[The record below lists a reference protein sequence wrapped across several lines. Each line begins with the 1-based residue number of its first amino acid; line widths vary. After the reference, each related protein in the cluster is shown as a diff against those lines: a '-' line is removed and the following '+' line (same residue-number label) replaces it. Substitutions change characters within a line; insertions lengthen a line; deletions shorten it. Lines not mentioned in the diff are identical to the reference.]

1 MQAKQSYCAILM
13 TLAVLLAAPA
23 QAQTYPNKPIR
34 IIVGPGPDVL
44 SRIIGQKITES
55 WGPQVV
61 VDQRPG
67 GGGVISAELAA
78 KSPADGYT
86 LLMITSSY
94 TINAVLQKT
103 SYDLVRDFEPIAL
116 CVTSPYILAVH
127 PSVPARS
134 VQELVSMAKSKPG
147 QLNYASP
154 GNGSGPHLTMEML
167 KHAAKVDI
175 VNIVYKAAAPAMVE
189 LMAGQV
195 QMMFQT
201 GPGSLAQIK
210 AGKVRAIVVTGTKR
224 YQLLP
229 EVPTMIESGYADFEA
244 NGWNG
249 LVVPTGTPASL
260 VAKLNSEVV
269 RIMKDPGVL
278 QKITDTGWEPVSVGS
293 RPREFAEFIRREMAT
308 YGKAIKDTGVKID

>member
-55 WGPQVV
+55 WGQQVV

-147 QLNYASP
+147 QLN
-154 GNGSGPHLTMEML
+154 
-167 KHAAKVDI
+167 
-175 VNIVYKAAAPAMVE
+175 
-189 LMAGQV
+189 
-195 QMMFQT
+195 
-201 GPGSLAQIK
+201 
-210 AGKVRAIVVTGTKR
+210 
-224 YQLLP
+224 
-229 EVPTMIESGYADFEA
+229 
-244 NGWNG
+244 
-249 LVVPTGTPASL
+249 
-260 VAKLNSEVV
+260 
-269 RIMKDPGVL
+269 
-278 QKITDTGWEPVSVGS
+278 
-293 RPREFAEFIRREMAT
+293 
-308 YGKAIKDTGVKID
+308 

>member
-55 WGPQVV
+55 WGQQVV

-201 GPGSLAQIK
+201 GPGSLA
-210 AGKVRAIVVTGTKR
+210 
-224 YQLLP
+224 
-229 EVPTMIESGYADFEA
+229 
-244 NGWNG
+244 
-249 LVVPTGTPASL
+249 
-260 VAKLNSEVV
+260 
-269 RIMKDPGVL
+269 
-278 QKITDTGWEPVSVGS
+278 
-293 RPREFAEFIRREMAT
+293 
-308 YGKAIKDTGVKID
+308 